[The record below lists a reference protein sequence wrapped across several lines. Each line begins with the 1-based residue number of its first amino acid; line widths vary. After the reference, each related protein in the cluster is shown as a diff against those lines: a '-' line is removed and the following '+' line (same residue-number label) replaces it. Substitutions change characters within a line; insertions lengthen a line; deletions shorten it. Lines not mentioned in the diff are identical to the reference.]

1 MYATILNFESGQVE
15 VLDLCN
21 MPEGME
27 AEEYIEVTLEYSLSN
42 CEWMTT
48 PNKPELQFLN

>member
-21 MPEGME
+21 MPEDME